1 MTEDLKGVVGV
12 VFSMVVFRQADS
24 NKNIENK
31 LNALMAY
38 IFLFICMINIPYLK
52 IIENDDP

>member
-38 IFLFICMINIPYLK
+38 IFLFICMINISYLK